1 MATKDLGRTAIEGG
15 RTGWYKDRVDHHE
28 RAFRNE
34 TRVSLHRV
42 TANDADEASLP
53 ILHPKSKRGNQTD
66 KLRPVWRMLDTYV
79 GRPWAKV
86 FAEIC
91 EKFDGRTLAGR
102 HVLHDHIMQS
112 IDPHAYVVRS
122 WYFKN
127 TYYVDPHGIFRK
139 RDREP
144 YPKFPRI
151 ERTLADEVQAWLGSR
166 GITSIGKKLF
176 WAVPSEPVFFA
187 FEATHGVT
195 YSEFTRAH
203 KFRFEVIGPKPKKL
217 LWPFVEPWDPQPKER
232 PEQPVSWGRGKAL
245 SQADVAFFKSLPKCV
260 QTAIVVQPGTV
271 TLKRAA

>member
-1 MATKDLGRTAIEGG
+1 MATKYLGRTAIEGG
-15 RTGWYKDRVDHHE
+15 RTGYYKHRVDHHE

-34 TRVSLHRV
+34 NRVSLHRV

-53 ILHPKSKRGNQTD
+53 LLHPKSKRGNQTD
-66 KLRPVWRMLDTYV
+66 KLRPVYRMLDANV

-102 HVLHDHIMQS
+102 HVLHDHIMQV
-112 IDPHAYVVRS
+112 IDPHAFVERS

-127 TYYVDPHGIFRK
+127 SYYVDAHGIFRK
-139 RDREP
+139 RAREP

-166 GITSIGKKLF
+166 GITAIGKKLF
-176 WAVPSEPVFFA
+176 WAVPSEPVFLA
-187 FEATHGVT
+187 FEPTHGVT

-203 KFRFEVIGPKPKKL
+203 KLRFEVVGPKPKKL
-217 LWPFVEPWDPQPKER
+217 LWPYVAPWDAKPKEK
-232 PEQPVSWGRGKAL
+232 PELQVSWGRGKPLPAV
-245 SQADVAFFKSLPKCV
+245 DVAFFKSLPKTV
-260 QTAIVVQPGTV
+260 QTAILVQPGAV

>member
-15 RTGWYKDRVDHHE
+15 RTGWYKNRVDHHE

-53 ILHPKSKRGNQTD
+53 ILQPKSKRGNQTD
-66 KLRPVWRMLDTYV
+66 KLRPVWRMLDAYV

-122 WYFKN
+122 WYFRN
-127 TYYVDPHGIFRK
+127 AYYVDPHGIFRK
-139 RDREP
+139 RERER
-144 YPKFPRI
+144 YPKTPRI
-151 ERTLADEVQAWLGSR
+151 ERTLVDEVCRWLGAR
-166 GITSIGKKLF
+166 GVTTIGKKLF

-187 FEATHGVT
+187 FEGVEAP
-195 YSEFTRAH
+195 YQ
-203 KFRFEVIGPKPKKL
+203 FRFEVVGPKPKKL
-217 LWPFVEPWDPQPKER
+217 LWPVSPRDSKPKEK
-232 PEQPVSWGRGKAL
+232 PDQQVSWGRGKAL
-245 SQADVAFFKSLPKCV
+245 PADDVAFFKSLPKCL
-260 QTAIVVQPGTV
+260 QTAIIVQPGTV
-271 TLKRAA
+271 TLKRDRDVEAGSVI